1 MEKFLVIMHAPGV
14 TREQF
19 NESAADITKNEFATY
34 VHSYANLADGTIVNI
49 YEAESHTMVEREME
63 RLGFPFD
70 EIAKIQYEA
79 SLSDLQAQV

>member
-1 MEKFLVIMHAPGV
+1 MAKFIVIIHAPGV

-19 NESAADITKNEFATY
+19 NESAAEMVKNEFATY
-34 VHSYANLADGTIVNI
+34 IHCYANLADGTIVNI
-49 YEAESHTMVEREME
+49 YEAESTAMVEREME

-70 EIAKIQYEA
+70 EIAKVQYEA